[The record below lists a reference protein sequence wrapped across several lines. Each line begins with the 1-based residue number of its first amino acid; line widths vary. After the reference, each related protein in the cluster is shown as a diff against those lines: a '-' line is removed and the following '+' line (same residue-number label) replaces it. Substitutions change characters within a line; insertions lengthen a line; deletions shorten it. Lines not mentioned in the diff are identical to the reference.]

1 MKSVIYVRCST
12 EKQQNSI
19 STQTALCAD
28 FAQRNGFEV
37 VEVISEIASGKDKSR
52 PGFAR
57 AVSLCRENG
66 FTLIASAIDRLARRI
81 STIGEL
87 IDERISIRVVAL
99 GSQEVSKVVL
109 AVFASLAEAERDF
122 ISLRTRQALANLKAQ
137 GVVLGNPRI
146 AEARKASVMARK
158 KSANDF
164 RAKMRPVIS
173 EIQEAG
179 ITSHSGIARALNRR
193 GYKTARNKAFYPGA
207 IKHLLQAC

>member
-1 MKSVIYVRCST
+1 MKSVIYLRCST
-12 EKQQNSI
+12 SIQHNSI
-19 STQTALCAD
+19 STQKSLCED
-28 FAQRNGFEV
+28 FARRNGFEV
-37 VEVISEIASGKDKSR
+37 VEVISEVASGKDKNR
-52 PGFAR
+52 PGFNR
-57 AVSLCRENG
+57 AVALCRENG

-146 AEARKASVMARK
+146 AEARKASVIARK
-158 KSANDF
+158 ASARDF

-173 EIQEAG
+173 EIQSAG
-179 ITSHSGIARALNRR
+179 ITSHSGIAQALNRR
-193 GYKTARNKAFYPGA
+193 GYKTARNKDFYPGA
-207 IKHLLQAC
+207 IKHLLRVD